1 MALKADARRLAR
13 DMHAQVVASAAAA
26 EDLEQQLA
34 SRQAMLQVGNPG
46 HVLECRVVAI
56 GPGKSGAT
64 AQGDADAHSKMLTGA
79 LHRRANAFQAYRRL
93 CCRAVSSK
101 LVI

>member
-13 DMHAQVVASAAAA
+13 DMHALVIASAAAA

-34 SRQAMLQVGNPG
+34 SRQAVLQVGNPSRG
-46 HVLECRVVAI
+46 LECRLLAI

-64 AQGDADAHSKMLTGA
+64 AQGDADAHSEMLTGA
-79 LHRRANAFQAYRRL
+79 LHGRVNAFQAYRRL
-93 CCRAVSSK
+93 CCRAVSSR